1 MSLDRD
7 FGRNFDSTVT
17 SVHNPWVS
25 DVVPPIKQNLLFL
38 NFQKMSRQRYEMQ
51 KFCLLRLKIDRE

>member
-1 MSLDRD
+1 MSTDYE
-7 FGRNFDSTVT
+7 
-17 SVHNPWVS
+17 SVGDIRCNPWVS
-25 DVVPPIKQNLLFL
+25 YVVPPIKQNLLFL